1 MKIKIL
7 FKNLK
12 EANKEIIVL
21 FLFFFLFGQLSSAQ
35 NASLRRPVSPNSPMW
50 SIHIDTWNYAD
61 PQKII
66 DLIPAD
72 IRPYVVMNISL
83 SISHDVATS
92 QFKVAEYG
100 YEIAKSWLR
109 TCAQNQMWAMIQPSS
124 GGFTQFS
131 DFDLSVYEEFYK
143 DYPNF
148 IGFNYAEQFWG
159 FDDASD
165 PLSPTWTSRMSHFA
179 NLLKLSN
186 KYGGYLSVSWCANE
200 WSPPINPIAMM
211 KRNPTFAKACRDY
224 TENYILSEKYTQVSY
239 QSDMESICL
248 GAYLSGYSGNYG
260 IRYDDTGW
268 TDANGVHDGFIMATG
283 LAPHFE
289 HMMLTG
295 QTVIDGPEL
304 IWTQDFRE
312 TNRISTTDG
321 YMTRNWEKFPQF
333 DNTSIDIF
341 RKVLDG
347 TARIPSRKEVID
359 RTKVVIVNNIQTG
372 STDDIY
378 SSPATMF
385 EGLYR
390 LDTDG
395 NLKDNKSFFKK
406 TGRYPTIPTVF
417 QLDDVLAQSFSVKVN
432 KSDYATKWPSIGS
445 KQTDFNT
452 IFPQEYTGDIYAGRH
467 ENAWVTYNPFKTG
480 QTATGSIPFKY
491 NTCDKV
497 ELNYSQYTTGIIK
510 EYADKVT
517 FYLANF
523 DEKNTGLKTNI
534 VKIYGSSSEPTYSF
548 TDRGNHS
555 PSVITKDW
563 SSGVLTLTIQQ
574 NGPLDLTVNCAGTAT
589 GRLTSYTTAS
599 LIEPTKP
606 SLYVGPRQNEAEF
619 FEYKNIN
626 SITTAGNT
634 GSIRFYQGQ
643 GYLDFGTNAGANIR
657 DVISAL
663 RKGTYQLDIRYTAP
677 TTGISTIDLYVNGVK
692 VATPVFAK
700 TSDISTW
707 GVVSQNVQ
715 LNEGNNEI
723 KLVANSTGA
732 ATIYFDNIK
741 FSENQ
746 NNGVYNFTSDI
757 ATTSSSNPP
766 ANLISIKSGSA
777 GVVSTTDVNNNTS
790 NTFKTYTVGQTNGTG
805 IADLDLFQ
813 NNAKDYSITWKEIY
827 NTAGAKKGVLLRAT
841 GANGSCSYAE
851 GMKQGYLFIVLNNS
865 DGTITL
871 KPYVAGTTGI
881 TPKPTYTTTSLK
893 INPGQP
899 AWYRATA
906 LGDKL
911 IFECSADGINWEGGN
926 VATFEDATYTSG
938 SSELVWG
945 LNSNNF
951 DWFMDDIK
959 SSYVDFSV
967 NKFSLGGYVY
977 DYSKGP
983 TISQTFSVSGIS
995 LLNNIEITA
1004 PSDFEISLSATGPY
1018 SSTITVS
1025 HTNGIVA
1032 STPIYVR
1039 MKAGLSIGDKV
1050 GTIVVKCNV
1059 LEQQINLNGKVNPLP
1074 VFVKYDFTN
1083 DVAGTAATTPPAS
1096 YVNIGE
1102 NNSTTAGV
1110 VSYNDASNYTSNA
1123 LKSFSSGQRNSTGV
1137 LTLDAFPKTATD
1149 YSVTWKQ
1156 NISNVSKEYKIGML
1170 LRGDVEHVGTGST
1183 GYAQGLMEGYLFL
1196 AYNTMSDTQ
1205 FRIYRS
1211 TSSTSLTILS
1221 NVTKSLKVSANTPIW
1236 YRATIAGTVNVS
1248 LKIEYST
1255 DGINWIVGTTATDT
1269 GSIYNMGGTQIVHGL
1284 GIDSS
1289 GFTIDDISFAG
1300 INNPG
1305 STVLDDDND
1314 GIPNNIVICP
1324 NTPLGEIVNIY
1335 GCIFDDDG
1343 DGVSNKFDLCP
1354 NTPTGQSVNATGCA
1368 QSELDDDGDGV
1379 ENSIDLCPN
1388 TPTGQSVDANGCIV
1402 LGSTNYS
1409 IEVVG
1414 ESCPNKNNGQITIT
1428 ANQNLTYSA
1437 TVNGV
1442 SKAFTNK
1449 TLALTSLNPGT
1460 YDICIEAS
1468 GTSAKQCYTVVIPA
1482 SAAIAGKTTA
1492 ISDKLHVE
1500 IESGTAPYRVNVN
1513 GILQFETNNTNF
1525 DVAVNSG
1532 DLLEVTTSKVCEGS
1546 LTKTITLY
1554 DVSKVVPN
1562 PTDGP
1567 FDVYLPTNDSSVEIG
1582 IYTVA
1587 GTLISKSV
1595 YTIENG
1601 KVHLDLG
1608 KAPAGVYFVR
1618 IQSNPLETI
1627 KIIKK

>member
-1 MKIKIL
+1 MKKKLL
-7 FKNLK
+7 FKIFK
-12 EANKEIIVL
+12 ELDSKIIILLVIFFSFSQ
-21 FLFFFLFGQLSSAQ
+21 FLHAQ
-35 NASLRRPVSPNSPMW
+35 TSLRRPVSPNQPMW
-50 SIHIDTWNYAD
+50 LVHIDTWNYAD

-83 SISHDVATS
+83 SVSHDVATS

-100 YEIAKSWLR
+100 YEIAKSWIR
-109 TCAQNQMWAMIQPSS
+109 TCAENRMWAMIQPSS
-124 GGFTQFS
+124 GGYSHFS
-131 DFDLSVYEEFYK
+131 DTDLSVYEEFYK
-143 DYPNF
+143 NYPNF

-165 PLSPTWTSRMSHFA
+165 ALSPTWPSRMTHFA

-186 KYGGYLSVSWCANE
+186 KYGGYLSVSWCGNQ
-200 WSPPINPIAMM
+200 WSPAINPIAMM
-211 KRNPTFAKACRDY
+211 KRNSAFAAACRDY

-268 TDANGVHDGFIMATG
+268 TDVNGNHEGFIMATG

-321 YMTRNWEKFPQF
+321 YMTRNWERFPQF

-347 TARIPSRKEVID
+347 TARIPSRQEVID
-359 RTKVVIVNNIQTG
+359 RTKVVIVNDVQSGT
-372 STDDIY
+372 SDDIY

-390 LDTDG
+390 MDTDG

-746 NNGVYNFTSDI
+746 NNGVYNFTNDV
-757 ATTSSSNPP
+757 ATTSASNPP

-777 GVVSTTDVNNNTS
+777 GVVSTTDSNSNTS
-790 NTFKTYTVGQTNGTG
+790 NTFKTYSVGSTNGTG
-805 IADLDLFQ
+805 VADLDLFQ
-813 NNAKDYSITWKEIY
+813 NNAKDYSVTWKEIY

-841 GANGSCSYAE
+841 GANGSCTYAE

-865 DGTITL
+865 DGTVTL
-871 KPYVAGTTGI
+871 KPYIAGPSGI
-881 TPKPTYTTTSLK
+881 TPKTTYTTTNLK

-906 LGDKL
+906 LGNKL
-911 IFECSADGINWEGGN
+911 IFECSADGISWEGGN
-926 VATFEDATYTSG
+926 VATFQDGTYTSG

-945 LNSNNF
+945 LSSNIFN
-951 DWFMDDIK
+951 WVIDDITFG
-959 SSYVDFSV
+959 SVDLSI
-967 NKFSLGGYVY
+967 NKFSLGSYGYEHG
-977 DYSKGP
+977 KGP
-983 TISQTFSVSGIS
+983 STSQTFSVSGVS
-995 LLNNIEITA
+995 LLENVVLTA
-1004 PSDFEISLSATGPY
+1004 PSDFEISLSNNGSY
-1018 SSTITVS
+1018 SSTLTLTPS
-1025 HTNGIVA
+1025 NGTIA

-1039 MKAGLSIGDKV
+1039 MKAGLSVGDKT
-1050 GTIVVKCNV
+1050 GTIIVKSNA
-1059 LEQQINLNGKVNPLP
+1059 LEQQVALVGKVYPVP

-1083 DVAGTAATTPPAS
+1083 DVATTAATTPPAS
-1096 YVNIGE
+1096 YVSIGQ
-1102 NNSTTAGV
+1102 NNTTTAGV
-1110 VSYNDASNYTSNA
+1110 VSYTDAGNYTSNV
-1123 LKSFSSGQRNSTGV
+1123 LKTYSGSQRNNTAV
-1137 LTLDAFPKTATD
+1137 LNLDAFSNTATD
-1149 YSVTWKQ
+1149 YSITWKQ
-1156 NISNVSKEYKIGML
+1156 YVSNVTKEYKIGML
-1170 LRGDVEHVGTGST
+1170 LRGDAGTVGTNST
-1183 GYAQGLMEGYLFL
+1183 GYSQGIMGGYLFL
-1196 AYNTMSDTQ
+1196 AYNTLTDTQ

-1211 TSSTSLTILS
+1211 TSSTSLAVLS
-1221 NVTKSLKVSANTPIW
+1221 NVTKSLKVSANSPIW
-1236 YRATIAGTVNVS
+1236 YRASVSGSGEVS

-1255 DGINWIVGTTATDT
+1255 DGVNWIVGTTATET
-1269 GSIYNMGGTQIVHGL
+1269 GSIYNMGGTQLVHGL

-1289 GFTIDDISFAG
+1289 GFVIDDISFSG
-1300 INNPG
+1300 LNNPG
-1305 STVLDDDND
+1305 TTILDDDND
-1314 GIPNNIVICP
+1314 GIANNIDTCP
-1324 NTPLGEIVNIY
+1324 NTAIGEIVNIY
-1335 GCIFDDDG
+1335 GCIYDDDQDGVSNKLDTCPNTPSGQTVNSSGCASSQLDDDG
-1343 DGVSNKFDLCP
+1343 DGVSNSVDLCP
-1354 NTPTGQSVNATGCA
+1354 NTLS
-1368 QSELDDDGDGV
+1368 
-1379 ENSIDLCPN
+1379 
-1388 TPTGQSVDANGCIV
+1388 GQSVDANGCLII
-1402 LGSTNYS
+1402 GANNFA
-1409 IEVVG
+1409 IEVSG
-1414 ESCPNKNNGQITIT
+1414 ETCPDKNNGQVKIT
-1428 ANQNLTYSA
+1428 ATQNLTYSA

-1442 SKAFTNK
+1442 NKVFSDK
-1449 TLALTSLNPGT
+1449 TLLLNDLAPNT
-1460 YDICIEAS
+1460 YDICINIAE
-1468 GTSAKQCYTVVIPA
+1468 GNIKQCYSIVVPE
-1482 SAAIAGKTTA
+1482 SAAITAKTTA
-1492 ISDKLHVE
+1492 TSERLEVAIQ
-1500 IESGTAPYRVNVN
+1500 SGTAPYQVNVN
-1513 GILQFETNNTNF
+1513 GVLQFETNNTNF
-1525 DVAVNSG
+1525 TVNVNSG
-1532 DLLEVTTSKVCEGS
+1532 DVLEVTSSKPCEG
-1546 LTKTITLY
+1546 TFAKTITLY
-1554 DVSKVVPN
+1554 DLVKVTPN
-1562 PTDGP
+1562 PTSGP
-1567 FDVYLPTNDSSVEIG
+1567 FDIYLPTNDTTAVIE
-1582 IYTVA
+1582 IYTV
-1587 GTLISKSV
+1587 GGVLISKGV

-1601 KVHLDLG
+1601 KVHLDLE
-1608 KAPAGVYFVR
+1608 K
-1618 IQSNPLETI
+1618 QSTGIYIIKVQSTPVQI
-1627 KIIKK
+1627 VKIIKK